1 MYKVEACCFIYA
13 TEKLLEKK
21 SFTEDMKKNKSPRL
35 EAGKVFSTKSD
46 TLCLTPNSHMIEEEI
61 QYSYVVL
68 SPPCAS
74 YGKGTSLSHYIY
86 IHIHTYIHTY
96 IYTYIHNYILTY
108 ILAYIH
114 MILKFKIKVSK
125 NA

>member
-1 MYKVEACCFIYA
+1 MLFYICNRKIIR
-13 TEKLLEKK
+13 KK
-21 SFTEDMKKNKSPRL
+21 SFTEDMKKNRSPRL